1 MTDSKRASECFAG
14 LAAALCAILLWTAAA
29 PRLQAQVVVRQA
41 ARVEAAPATENA
53 GAVEEPGEGREYK
66 AKDMPPVFHL
76 RDQSRIAGK
85 PKLKSLDV
93 ETRYGNLSIPLD
105 QLVRVRFARRLPAE
119 LQGKIE
125 KLIKELGDED
135 FDKRE
140 AATAGLKEIGAP
152 ALDALRKAAKSEN
165 DEVKNR
171 ADGIIAGLATESS
184 KTPQAADDD
193 PLPQLSGT
201 EDEVTTTRMTVKGRV
216 TMEEIALETQYG
228 DLRVSVS
235 DLSGITFRMSG
246 PSTAK
251 ATVSCQNQPPQ
262 NWLETKVDLEKG
274 QKIKIEATGQVTVR
288 NYGIVSGPDGNRE
301 YSGHATFNN
310 FPMLS
315 LGGKVG
321 KKGEPFL
328 IGNNYTGKVRGQGK
342 LYLGIVTFSPYP
354 TGAVGNYQVKVHSL
368 GME

>member
-1 MTDSKRASECFAG
+1 MTDKRRPLEGLAG
-14 LAAALCAILLWTAAA
+14 LAAALCAIFLWTAAV
-29 PRLQAQVVVRQA
+29 PRLQAQVVAEQGARAEATA
-41 ARVEAAPATENA
+41 AAEKPGSTEGAAEA
-53 GAVEEPGEGREYK
+53 RESK
-66 AKDMPPVFHL
+66 PKDVSPVFHL

-93 ETRYGNLSIPLD
+93 ETRYGPLSIPLD

-119 LQGKIE
+119 LQAKIE
-125 KLIKELGDED
+125 SLIKELGDED

-152 ALDALRKAAKSEN
+152 ALDAIRKAAKSDN

-171 ADGIIAGLATESS
+171 ADGIIGGLAAAA
-184 KTPQAADDD
+184 KPPPAADDD
-193 PLPQLSGT
+193 SMPQLSGT
-201 EDEVTTTRMTVKGRV
+201 EDEITTTRMTVKGHV
-216 TMEEIALETQYG
+216 NIEEIALETQYG
-228 DLRVSVS
+228 DLHVAVS
-235 DLSGITFRMSG
+235 DLGGITFRTSG

-262 NWLETKVDLEKG
+262 NWLETKVELEKG
-274 QKIKIEATGQVTVR
+274 QKLKIEATGQVTVR
-288 NYGIVSGPDGNRE
+288 NYGIVSGPDGNRD

-315 LGGKVG
+315 LVGKVG

-328 IGNNYTGKVRGQGK
+328 IGNSYTGKVRGQGK

-354 TGAVGNYQVKVHSL
+354 GGSVGSYQVKVHSL

>member
-1 MTDSKRASECFAG
+1 MTDSRRPSECFAG

-53 GAVEEPGEGREYK
+53 GAVEEPGEGRESK
-66 AKDMPPVFHL
+66 AKDVSPVFHL

-93 ETRYGNLSIPLD
+93 ETRYGPLSIPLD

-119 LQGKIE
+119 LQAKIE
-125 KLIKELGDED
+125 SLIKELGDED

-152 ALDALRKAAKSEN
+152 ALDAIRKAAKSDN

-171 ADGIIAGLATESS
+171 ADGIISGLAAEA
-184 KTPQAADDD
+184 KPPQAADDD
-193 PLPQLSGT
+193 SLPQLSGT
-201 EDEVTTTRMTVKGRV
+201 EDEITTTRMTVKGRV
-216 TMEEIALETQYG
+216 NIEEIALETQYG

-235 DLSGITFRMSG
+235 DLGGITFRISG
-246 PSTAK
+246 PTTGK

-288 NYGIVSGPDGNRE
+288 NYGIVSGPDGNRD

-315 LGGKVG
+315 LVGKVG
-321 KKGEPFL
+321 KRGEPFL
-328 IGNNYTGKVRGQGK
+328 IGNSYTGKVRGQGK

-354 TGAVGNYQVKVHSL
+354 GGAVGNYQVKVHSL